1 MAACLLTPGQK
12 EEAKILSYKTAVV
25 LTNLR
30 LSPSVVGL
38 AIVVDI
44 EGHPSALLPI
54 HDPVQRFCTGR
65 SLKKFL
71 LVADVIIVVDGTSI
85 QRHNH
90 FHIVRLVRN
99 HVDRAAER
107 KDVPILE
114 FSNHPLTH
122 PSSPY

>member
-1 MAACLLTPGQK
+1 M
-12 EEAKILSYKTAVV
+12 AVV
-25 LTNLR
+25 LKNLR
-30 LSPSVVGL
+30 LSPSMVSL

-65 SLKKFL
+65 SLKKIL
-71 LVADVIIVVDGTSI
+71 LVADVIFVVDGTAI

-99 HVDRAAER
+99 HVHRAAVR
-107 KDVPILE
+107 GKYVRE
-114 FSNHPLTH
+114 FSDHPLTH
-122 PSSPY
+122 HLQIEQQCCQWQWPNTS